1 MRRCSL
7 YFPSSVITF
16 LIAKGKSFL
25 KRRNGQRAL
34 RPTQAVLR
42 PGQRAQ
48 RLRWCIASIVHLY
61 SRSFFSGP
69 TNAHSHS
76 QRFAL
81 QWECPGRRP
90 RCREGSLGFV
100 RVPRRCGWLRPGSQL
115 RNGPVARTWHED
127 DSRKSRQG
135 GDGFDGYGRFQS
147 RCQGC
152 NGIEIDRKSTRLN
165 SSHLG
170 ISYAVFCL
178 KKKKNTNKS

>member
-100 RVPRRCGWLRPGSQL
+100 RVPRR
-115 RNGPVARTWHED
+115 
-127 DSRKSRQG
+127 
-135 GDGFDGYGRFQS
+135 
-147 RCQGC
+147 
-152 NGIEIDRKSTRLN
+152 DRKSTRLN
-165 SSHLG
+165 SSHLV

-178 KKKKNTNKS
+178 KKKRAIDAARLVAPADSCIAA

>member
-69 TNAHSHS
+69 TNAHSWV
-76 QRFAL
+76 L
-81 QWECPGRRP
+81 KKM
-90 RCREGSLGFV
+90 
-100 RVPRRCGWLRPGSQL
+100 
-115 RNGPVARTWHED
+115 T
-127 DSRKSRQG
+127 
-135 GDGFDGYGRFQS
+135 
-147 RCQGC
+147 
-152 NGIEIDRKSTRLN
+152 DRKSTRLN
-165 SSHLG
+165 SSHG
-170 ISYAVFCL
+170 YISYAVFCL
-178 KKKKNTNKS
+178 KKKKKKKKNKIKKKKKKYKTSISVIKKNML